1 MIPTLSPEDLD
12 RLRRMLGITPE
23 LKRGQ
28 WGYRN
33 WYLVGNAGLDYE
45 SMIRMESL
53 GLVFRRNT
61 VGHSTYFHVTE
72 DGCRLVGLG
81 PRQIV
86 NAMGGLRGYKT
97 KAENL
102 QQ

>member
-1 MIPTLSPEDLD
+1 
-12 RLRRMLGITPE
+12 MLGITPG

-33 WYLVGNAGLDYE
+33 WYLVGAAGLDYE
-45 SMIRMESL
+45 SMIRMESF
-53 GLVFRRNT
+53 GFVFRRN
-61 VGHSTYFHVTE
+61 VVSRSTYFHATE
-72 DGCRLVGLG
+72 DGCRLVGLR

-97 KAENL
+97 KKENL
-102 QQ
+102 QT